1 MSKGRILSGISVLD
15 TRWRDTIKAHVSSF
29 LGSTPTSNISGRDEN
44 LNNNNNSNSSNTDAQ
59 SHEQLSPSSVNEQRE
74 VLSTMES
81 LMASMSSGD
90 WTKILPDD
98 FYSLIDSLQDLK
110 GLDRHEV
117 SNSHLLFNL
126 LVLFCVQHWETGG

>member
-1 MSKGRILSGISVLD
+1 MSL
-15 TRWRDTIKAHVSSF
+15 F
-29 LGSTPTSNISGRDEN
+29 LGSTTTSNSNISGRDEN
-44 LNNNNNSNSSNTDAQ
+44 LNNNNNSSTDAQ

-117 SNSHLLFNL
+117 S
-126 LVLFCVQHWETGG
+126 